1 MRPTLFAVIAVLP
14 LCGTF
19 TVFAQ
24 TDDGVGNLETETVVV
39 GRNSELDDPQ
49 YDRAVKQY
57 WEATGLDENHKLRLT
72 IAPWWD
78 PSKGIRRMIQT
89 ITPINSKGQPD
100 GEEHTFRP
108 LFGQSRSVT
117 YQAGVRHGVE
127 KEWAG
132 SHSVRYLRI
141 EIPWQNG
148 KIHGQRKLYHP
159 NGKVMTTTTYRND
172 VVTGESRTL
181 DPEGRLERTVS
192 FRNGKKHGEM
202 KDLWPETGKLRRSI
216 TYRDGKV
223 EGVAREY
230 YSNGKLK
237 RESPLKNN
245 ALHGIEK
252 LFQPDGKPQETR
264 YWIDGDLVDEK
275 EFRERFKK

>member
-1 MRPTLFAVIAVLP
+1 MASLTVENYVKTVYQICASQEGRPAATGQLATSLGVLP
-14 LCGTF
+14 GTV
-19 TVFAQ
+19 TSMLK
-24 TDDGVGNLETETVVV
+24 TLN
-39 GRNSELDDPQ
+39 
-49 YDRAVKQY
+49 
-57 WEATGLDENHKLRLT
+57 
-72 IAPWWD
+72 
-78 PSKGIRRMIQT
+78 
-89 ITPINSKGQPD
+89 
-100 GEEHTFRP
+100 
-108 LFGQSRSVT
+108 QSRLVT
-117 YQAGVRHGVE
+117 YQTGVRHGIE

-148 KIHGQRKLYHP
+148 KVHGQRKLYHP

-172 VVTGESRTL
+172 VVTDESRTL

-275 EFRERFKK
+275 EFKERFTK